1 LTFRRKMAPST
12 SPSCQ
17 LSKIRL
23 PCRYVTFNCKASDAN
38 NDRAVQRL
46 LTNILERQHGEQALH
61 QAQQNL
67 RKFQAHLEDV
77 HADLTEFE
85 TLEIARQL
93 RVEELEKENKELPES
108 AQKDSW

>member
-1 LTFRRKMAPST
+1 MIELCNAYLR
-12 SPSCQ
+12 
-17 LSKIRL
+17 
-23 PCRYVTFNCKASDAN
+23 
-38 NDRAVQRL
+38 
-46 LTNILERQHGEQALH
+46 ILERQHGEQALH